1 MSNSKKVLFFDIDGT
16 LLYAKGSG
24 RKAFQDA
31 FYETYNIPIN
41 IDHINFSGA
50 TDLDVI
56 HKLLKEN
63 KISDGEKKIS
73 TFFEYL
79 AKYLEINLRNNPPI
93 VFDGVREFL
102 EEASNNWIFSIVT
115 GNARTCADLKLKY
128 SKLIDFFPIAGGY
141 GDDSS
146 CRNIIARIAINR
158 MKDFSVGYLF
168 GDTPKDIEAA
178 KFNGLV
184 SVAVATGKCS
194 FDDLAL
200 CNPDHLINSFND
212 AKSVLKNI

>member
-1 MSNSKKVLFFDIDGT
+1 MSDPRKVLFFDIDGT

-31 FYETYNIPIN
+31 FNETYNISIN

-50 TDLDVI
+50 TDLDVVN
-56 HKLLKEN
+56 KLIKEN
-63 KISDGEKKIS
+63 EICDGEKKIS
-73 TFFEYL
+73 IFFDYL
-79 AKYLEINLRNNPPI
+79 AKYLEIYLQKNPPF
-93 VFDGVREFL
+93 VFAGVREFL
-102 EEASNNWIFSIVT
+102 EETSNDWIFGIIT
-115 GNARTCADLKLKY
+115 GNARKCADIKLKY
-128 SKLIDFFPIAGGY
+128 AELTKFFPIIGGY

-146 CRNIIARIAINR
+146 CRNIIASIAKDR
-158 MKDFSVGYLF
+158 MNDFSVGYLF

-178 KFNGLV
+178 KSNGLV